1 MRRLMKL
8 CAAIMVL
15 LMVASCATKRWADI
29 TSSVDVDTLMQQ
41 KFPTFYPGYKNGTLI
56 VSKIEQKTEEEGKIR
71 YRITYKEVSNDNDDD
86 FLLWQCVVMQNILQ

>member
-71 YRITYKEVSNDNDDD
+71 YRITYKEVSIDNDDD
-86 FLLWQCVVMQNILQ
+86 FLLWQCVFMQNILQ

>member
-8 CAAIMVL
+8 CVATMVL
-15 LMVASCATKRWADI
+15 LIVTSCATKRWADI

-41 KFPTFYPGYKNGTLI
+41 KFPTFYPGYKSGTLI
-56 VSKIEQKTEEEGKIR
+56 VSKIEQKTEEAGKIR

-86 FLLWQCVVMQNILQ
+86 FLLWQCVFMQNILQ

>member
-8 CAAIMVL
+8 CVAIMVL

-29 TSSVDVDTLMQQ
+29 SSSVDVDSLMQQ
-41 KFPTFYPGYKNGTLI
+41 KFPTFYQGYKNGALI
-56 VSKIEQKTEEEGKIR
+56 VYKIEQRTEDDGKIR

-86 FLLWQCVVMQNILQ
+86 FLLWQCVFMQNILQ